1 MWTNVL
7 KSPYRQP
14 FQRGAEK
21 IDGKLVGQHPLPLLG
36 AYEAYLTQLLDNNH
50 RNSIE
55 KWWLQGRLK
64 TRKVMPEQ
72 EYFGVENA
80 PKEQLE
86 VDDIIGLNNMKAFY
100 DYRQQMQP
108 PTWEDFVSK
117 IDEKDEIEAAR
128 VMFTAFPKAGR
139 LFPEELLDAPEITQ
153 DEFEEKAEK
162 VYREAH
168 YLFSELITKIE
179 DKLSN
184 YLNSEYVKNQSNPR
198 QRAQSFLIEVINDL
212 APSRTRKYKL
222 TKSPRG
228 LTFTFTPNWEIEEVG
243 ILKGIEHSFKFQMNL
258 SQTPGDF
265 CMQEFRNGKFYKTM
279 CLGADSSSREQ
290 PLGDLYAGI
299 VMFLLQD
306 TFKKYVQAMQEFAG
320 LGGSI
325 GRDESRARR
334 AKNISWN
341 LDRLDV
347 LGRRM
352 VENIKKVIADTSQ
365 KFQRWGR
372 YFYEESG
379 GKIEY
384 SVMKSD
390 WADVLKNQRKVRQP
404 RVQTTVVDVS
414 DRKRNLLPKWVQN
427 NTTYE
432 TRSGVRAQY
441 NTLTE
446 MFRINTDKDK
456 MLLAAWYLRSYIA
469 RIDGR
474 FQRNLKEK
482 NPFAPKGPSI
492 APMQV
497 VPIKT
502 MTGKLLSYVLIK
514 YNKKIP
520 EINFIRIKGKATDF
534 PKLEVMD
541 LGNGSPELNWENNV
555 QAKDYFRKVFGP
567 AEVGETPQQPETRT
581 IADTVDEE
589 TRRTMRGG
597 N

>member
-1 MWTNVL
+1 MWTDIL
-7 KSPYRQP
+7 KSPVKQP
-14 FQRGAEK
+14 FQRGAER

-36 AYEAYLTQLLDNNH
+36 AYEAYLAQLLDKTH

-64 TRKVMPEQ
+64 TREVMPSR
-72 EYFGVENA
+72 EYIVENA
-80 PKEQLE
+80 PKERLD
-86 VDDIIGLNNMKAFY
+86 VDDIFGLNNMKAFY

-128 VMFTAFPKAGR
+128 IMFTEFPDGNKQVR
-139 LFPEELLDAPEITQ
+139 EELMDAPELTQ

-168 YLFSELITKIE
+168 ELFAKLIKNIE
-179 DKLSN
+179 NKLSN

-198 QRAQSFLIEVINDL
+198 QRATNFLIEIINEL
-212 APSRTRKYKL
+212 APSRTRQYKL

-228 LTFTFTPNWEIEEVG
+228 LTFTFTPDWEITSDG
-243 ILKGIEHSFKFQMNL
+243 GDDIEHSFKFNINL
-258 SQTPGDF
+258 SQTPDDF
-265 CMQEFRNGKFYKTM
+265 CLQEFRNGKFHKTM
-279 CLGADSSSREQ
+279 CLGASASSRQ
-290 PLGDLYAGI
+290 IPLGDLYSGI
-299 VMFLLQD
+299 IQFLLQSQ
-306 TFKKYVQAMQEFAG
+306 FKTYTEAMRDFARY
-320 LGGSI
+320 GGAI
-325 GRDESRARR
+325 GRDESRTIG
-334 AKNISWN
+334 AKNLSWN
-341 LDRLDV
+341 LDKFDFN
-347 LGRRM
+347 GRRM
-352 VENIKKVIADTSQ
+352 VTIIKDIILVVKY
-365 KFQRWGR
+365 KFYSWGK

-379 GKIEY
+379 DKIEY
-384 SVMKSD
+384 SVLKSD
-390 WADVLKNQRKVRQP
+390 WTDVLKNQRKVRQP

-432 TRSGVRAQY
+432 TRAGVRAQY

-456 MLLAAWYLRSYIA
+456 MLLAAWYLRSYIS

-474 FQRNLKEK
+474 FQRNLREK

-502 MTGKLLSYVLIK
+502 MTGRLLSYVLVK

-520 EINFIRIKGKATDF
+520 EINFLRLKGRATDF
-534 PKLEVMD
+534 PNLEVMD
-541 LGNGSPELNWENNV
+541 LGNGNPELNWENNNE
-555 QAKDYFRKVFGP
+555 AKDYFRQVFGP

-581 IADTVDEE
+581 IGDTVDEE
-589 TRRTMRGG
+589 TRRTMEGG

>member
-1 MWTNVL
+1 MWANVL
-7 KSPYRQP
+7 KSPLKQP
-14 FQRGAEK
+14 FQRGAER

-36 AYEAYLTQLLDNNH
+36 AYEAYLTQLLDNTH
-50 RNSIE
+50 RNFIE

-64 TRKVMPEQ
+64 SKATMPKPSMGE
-72 EYFGVENA
+72 GAVG
-80 PKEQLE
+80 PKERLE
-86 VDDIIGLNNMKAFY
+86 IDDILGLNNMKVFH
-100 DYRQQMQP
+100 DYRRQMQP

-128 VMFTAFPKAGR
+128 VMFTEFPDGNKPVR
-139 LFPEELLDAPEITQ
+139 EELMDAPELTQ

-168 YLFSELITKIE
+168 ELFAELIKKIE
-179 DKLSN
+179 SKLSN
-184 YLNSEYVKNQSNPR
+184 YLISDYVTNQSNPR
-198 QRAQSFLIEVINDL
+198 QRAKSLLIEIINEL
-212 APSRTRKYKL
+212 APSRTRQYKL
-222 TKSPRG
+222 TESPRG
-228 LTFTFTPNWEIEEVG
+228 LSFTFTPDWEILSQQG
-243 ILKGIEHSFKFQMNL
+243 SAIDNIEHSFKFNMNL
-258 SQTPGDF
+258 SQTRSDF
-265 CMQEFRNGKFYKTM
+265 CIQEFRNDEFYKTM
-279 CLGADSSSREQ
+279 CLGPAYGEQ
-290 PLGDLYAGI
+290 PLGDVYAGI
-299 VMFLLQD
+299 VMFLLD
-306 TFKKYVQAMQEFAG
+306 PKYKNYVEAMRDFARY
-320 LGGSI
+320 GGNI
-325 GRDESRARR
+325 GRDESRARA

-341 LDRLDV
+341 LDKMDV
-347 LGRRM
+347 NGRRM
-352 VENIKKVIADTSQ
+352 VDNIKTMIQNVAH
-365 KFQRWGR
+365 KFVDWGE
-372 YFYEESG
+372 YYYEESG

-384 SVMKSD
+384 SLFKSD
-390 WADVLKNQRKVRQP
+390 WTDVLKNQRKVRQP

-432 TRSGVRAQY
+432 TRAGVRAQY

-456 MLLAAWYLRSYIA
+456 MLLAAWYLRSYIS

-474 FQRNLKEK
+474 FQRNLREK

-502 MTGKLLSYVLIK
+502 MTGRLLSYVLVK

-520 EINFIRIKGKATDF
+520 EINFLRLKGRATDF
-534 PKLEVMD
+534 PNLEVMD
-541 LGNGSPELNWENNV
+541 LGNGNPELNWENNNE
-555 QAKDYFRKVFGP
+555 AKDYFRQVFGP

-581 IADTVDEE
+581 IGDTIDEE
-589 TRRTMRGG
+589 TRRTVGGG